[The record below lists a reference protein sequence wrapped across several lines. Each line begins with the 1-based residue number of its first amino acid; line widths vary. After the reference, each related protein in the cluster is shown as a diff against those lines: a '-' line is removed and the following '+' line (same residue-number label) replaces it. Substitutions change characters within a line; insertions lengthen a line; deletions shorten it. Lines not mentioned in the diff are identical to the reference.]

1 MADSDRQGSKP
12 YKTYK
17 AGRGKRR
24 ALDDEL
30 AGARPARP
38 PKRGQPD
45 PQGQG
50 PRGNDHDADK
60 GYQVYGTSPAAG
72 RGAGRPSG
80 QKLPGGAP
88 GTSKRR
94 RRFRWWH
101 VPVALFLLL
110 VVAGVVVTV
119 LAWPGYQKFSR
130 SVAAANRRLDKV
142 SGANVHVDHDV
153 RAQLTADNGWIWRK
167 GTTLLLFGVDSKA
180 GEPARSD
187 TIMLMRF
194 NPGTHTINQLSIPR
208 DTYVPVPGQG
218 STKINEAMFWGGPSM
233 AIKTI
238 KQYLGIDV
246 NHVMVVNFTGFPR
259 LVDAVGGVDL
269 YVPKTISTIAGKFG
283 RPVTFTK
290 GMHHFN
296 GKYAMLYVRI
306 RHADD
311 DFHRAARQQAFVQ
324 ALVKKIATPSNVTK
338 LPEIGKRFMSG
349 VATDLSANQIIE
361 LAYLKWRASGG
372 KKLVM
377 AGAPAWING
386 GAYVLPP
393 SQAARQKMV
402 QQFLTH

>member
-1 MADSDRQGSKP
+1 MADDDRQGSKP

-30 AGARPARP
+30 AGARPPRP
-38 PKRGQPD
+38 SRAAQPAQPD
-45 PQGQG
+45 PAGQGQY
-50 PRGNDHDADK
+50 ADK
-60 GYQVYGTSPAAG
+60 GYQLYGAAPAAG
-72 RGAGRPSG
+72 RGDERPADAV
-80 QKLPGGAP
+80 AP
-88 GTSKRR
+88 PEIK

-101 VPVALFLLL
+101 VPIALFLLL

-130 SVAAANRRLDKV
+130 AVAASNKR
-142 SGANVHVDHDV
+142 VDHRT
-153 RAQLTADNGWIWRK
+153 RAQLTPDNGWIWRK

-208 DTYVPVPGQG
+208 DTLVPVQGQG
-218 STKINEAMFWGGPSM
+218 STKINEAMFWGGPSL
-233 AIKTI
+233 AVKTV
-238 KQYLGIDV
+238 KQFLGIDV
-246 NHVMVVNFTGFPR
+246 NHVMVVNFRGFPR

-269 YVPKTISTIAGKFG
+269 YVPKTITTVAGNNG
-283 RPVTFTK
+283 RMVVFNQ

-324 ALVKKIATPSNVTK
+324 ALQKKLARPSNITK
-338 LPEIGKRFMSG
+338 LPEIGRRFMSG
-349 VATDLSANQIIE
+349 VATDLTANQIIE
-361 LAYLKWRASGG
+361 LAYLKWRAIGG
-372 KKLVM
+372 KKAVM
-377 AGAPAWING
+377 VGTPALING

-393 SQAARQKMV
+393 SAAERQKMV

>member
-1 MADSDRQGSKP
+1 MRNDDDNGGRKP
-12 YKTYK
+12 YKRYK
-17 AGRGKRR
+17 AGRARR
-24 ALDDEL
+24 SSVDDEL
-30 AGARPARP
+30 AGARPPREPRPRDDGRGSDARP
-38 PKRGQPD
+38 VCAERSDGEYRRY
-45 PQGQG
+45 G
-50 PRGNDHDADK
+50 PAPANGKK
-60 GYQVYGTSPAAG
+60 GKKTAAG
-72 RGAGRPSG
+72 GAGA
-80 QKLPGGAP
+80 AP
-88 GTSKRR
+88 KRR
-94 RRFRWWH
+94 RRFRWWF
-101 VPVALFLLL
+101 VPVGLLIALII
-110 VVAGVVVTV
+110 AGVVATV
-119 LAWPGYQKFSR
+119 LAWPGYQKFDR
-130 SVAAANRRLDKV
+130 AVDKANKRIDKKT
-142 SGANVHVDHDV
+142 
-153 RAQLTADNGWIWRK
+153 RAELTPDDGWIWRN

-233 AIKTI
+233 AIKTV
-238 KQYLGIDV
+238 KQFLGIDV

-269 YVPKTISTIAGKFG
+269 YVPKTISTVVGKYG
-283 RPVTFTK
+283 RPVTFNK

-324 ALVKKIATPSNVTK
+324 ALEKKIAQPSNLTK

-349 VATDLSANQIIE
+349 VATDLTTNQIIE
-361 LAYLKWRASGG
+361 LAYLKWRATGG
-372 KKLVM
+372 KKAVM
-377 AGAPAWING
+377 VGTPTWING

-393 SQAARQKMV
+393 TQAARQKMV

>member
-38 PKRGQPD
+38 PKREKPD
-45 PQGQG
+45 PQSQS
-50 PRGNDHDADK
+50 PRGNGQGADK
-60 GYQVYGTSPAAG
+60 GYQVYGASPAAG
-72 RGAGRPSG
+72 RGDERPA
-80 QKLPGGAP
+80 GAP
-88 GTSKRR
+88 DPSKHG

-101 VPVALFLLL
+101 VPIALFVLL

-130 SVAAANRRLDKV
+130 SVEAANRRLDKV
-142 SGANVHVDHDV
+142 AGANAHIDRNV
-153 RAQLTADNGWIWRK
+153 RAQLTPDNGWIWRK
-167 GTTLLLFGVDSKA
+167 GTTLLLFGMDSKS

-218 STKINEAMFWGGPSM
+218 PTKINEAMFWGGPSM
-233 AIKTI
+233 AIKTV

-246 NHVMVVNFTGFPR
+246 NHVMIVNFRGFPR

-269 YVPKTISTIAGKFG
+269 YVPKSISTIAGKFG
-283 RPVTFTK
+283 RPVTFDK

-324 ALVKKIATPSNVTK
+324 ALEKKIAQPSNLTK

-349 VATDLSANQIIE
+349 VATDLTANQIIQ
-361 LAYLKWRASGG
+361 LAYLKWRATGG
-372 KKLVM
+372 TKQVM
-377 AGAPAWING
+377 VGTPTWING

-393 SQAARQKMV
+393 SQAARDKMV